1 VGCSAIFAQGA
12 AIRNVAESYICD
24 RMNADGEAEAEVN
37 LSDMTNDEVLEA
49 WDVVE
54 DMDERDHILEELQ
67 RRRLFPSEETD
78 AYRSVI
84 EDFEDGAGAY
94 PDAGIYKDDRGQF
107 QARDPTFL
115 QKLLARR
122 EFAESLQTGWESDK
136 DPCSNLGFEVTPV
149 QRFVANFL
157 SPRTPFQS
165 ALLFHGTGVG
175 KTCAAVQIAENW
187 LREYPRN
194 KVIIVAPRA
203 IQDGFRATIFDVA
216 KVQLGDAEGEPNRA
230 VQCTQDT
237 YMELTNTLYE
247 RDKEVIKRRTN
258 EAINRRYSFFGYL
271 KFANYIEGLL
281 ARIPKILSAEQRRAR
296 EYEIITREFD
306 GRLLIID
313 EAHNLRESGPVPT
326 REEVAASPAAAEEAA
341 DEDADSPGGKSDE
354 DDNAGGKRLTPFLDK
369 VLTYTTG
376 MKLVLL
382 TATPMY
388 NSYREIIFL
397 LNLLLKNDGQAT
409 LTERDIFHSDGS
421 FRSQGERLLGLVAAR
436 YISFMRGENPQSFP
450 LRLKPA
456 DARPIRL
463 YPSQN
468 PRGADVDLEETVF
481 AEHLPIVPTYL
492 TGDSLE
498 AVRVLSGM
506 LAEGEGGISS
516 FELQNITQAGSLI
529 VPPTDLHGDDP
540 ESLKARTESD
550 ALLLHFS
557 KQQTGGEVQYSAL
570 EEGGAAWLGAD
581 EIETYSPKY
590 ARLLGYLTR
599 AEGVCFVYTRF
610 VQSGAVPI
618 ALMLEANGY
627 TPYGRRQGLLGDG
640 IQTAGGRQC
649 ALCSAREAAHKGAG
663 AGAAAAAAD
672 HEFVPAKYALLTGD
686 LALSPRNEA
695 VIRAEKQPEN
705 KDGGVIKVVIGSQVA
720 AEGVDLKFVREVHVM
735 ESWFHLNKTEQIVGR
750 GIRYCSHSL
759 LPVEKRNTTI
769 YLHCSLRPDE
779 DDVESGDLYSYRVAF
794 RKGQQV
800 GRVTRVLK
808 QYAVDCNLNHDAII
822 IQGTQPRLVVD
833 SQGNERRDVT
843 ADDQPF
849 TVLCDWME
857 TCDYQCAPEIP
868 VDPLTASQV
877 SYDAYSS
884 RWREHILKE
893 RLRGLFKT
901 QMFVSLEHLKRD
913 VLGDAP
919 FVALVDLLYNIV
931 GNRRFTVNHRGRD
944 GYIIYKNGY
953 YIFQP
958 FNLLDVSVPIAL
970 RVARLPV
977 KRESYEPAISMRKP
991 TLQMALAAA
1000 AAKPAA
1006 VVVTEDVAAV
1016 VTEDDSEEA
1025 AAAAADAAAAVP
1037 GKSVADLTGIW
1048 TAFEEWVDDWVRAD
1062 QRDRAITRIPDA
1074 IVLYIQD
1081 RAAGNKKERDRLTY
1095 QFEMVSWFAIGC
1107 MPWTADSRAAFK
1119 RAVME
1124 YVWDEEFTDADR
1136 SVMLADKERMPAS
1149 MLAQAGDHYLQ
1160 INRTGGAIHITRAIN
1175 AAHAAPEFICD
1186 GVPCDASIIKLIEPD
1201 AKGRKTM
1208 QQVQLDPLNTL
1219 TVNKDTTGPLY
1230 GFVTTEK
1237 GGYVFKTSVP
1247 PAKGEK
1253 VKIGE
1258 KCANVSNVQGH
1269 LAKLVLLGNA
1279 LRAAGEHD
1287 LELRKEVMEGTRKI
1301 VSSVRIC
1308 MLMDLVLRYLDARR
1322 FGGVRWFYRPLAAF
1336 KVGHKG
1342 KK

>member
-1 VGCSAIFAQGA
+1 
-12 AIRNVAESYICD
+12 
-24 RMNADGEAEAEVN
+24 
-37 LSDMTNDEVLEA
+37 MTNDEVLAA
-49 WDVVE
+49 WDTVD
-54 DMDERDHILEELQ
+54 DMDQRDEILAELQ
-67 RRRLFPSEETD
+67 RRELFPSEETD

-84 EDFEDGAGAY
+84 EDFEEGAGAY

-107 QARDPTFL
+107 HARDPIFL

-122 EFAESLQTGWESDK
+122 EFAESLQTDWESDK

-203 IQDGFRATIFDVA
+203 IQDGFRATIFDVT
-216 KVQLGDAEGEPNRA
+216 KVQLGEGEEPNKA

-258 EAINRRYSFFGYL
+258 EAINRRYAFFGYL

-281 ARIPKILSAEQRRAR
+281 ARIPRTLPPEQRRTR
-296 EYEIITREFD
+296 EYEILTREFD
-306 GRLLIID
+306 GRLLIVD
-313 EAHNLRESGPVPT
+313 EAHNLRESAPVPT
-326 REEVAASPAAAEEAA
+326 REEVAESPEAAEAAA
-341 DEDADSPGGKSDE
+341 DEDADSPGGKNDE

-409 LTERDIFHSDGS
+409 LTERDIFHSDGT
-421 FRSQGERLLGLVAAR
+421 FRRQGERLLGLVAAR

-456 DARPIRL
+456 DVRPIRL
-463 YPSQN
+463 YPTQN
-468 PRGADVDLEETVF
+468 PRGAAVDMEETVF

-498 AVRVLSGM
+498 AVRALSAM
-506 LAEGEGGISS
+506 LTEGEGGISS

-529 VPPTDLHGDDP
+529 VPPTDLYGSDP

-550 ALLLHFS
+550 ALLLHFNR
-557 KQQTGGEVQYSAL
+557 QQTGGEVQYSAID
-570 EEGGAAWLGAD
+570 EGGAEWLGAD
-581 EIETYSPKY
+581 QIEEYSPKY
-590 ARLLGYLTR
+590 ARLLGYLTG

-610 VQSGAVPI
+610 VQAGAVPI

-649 ALCSAREAAHKGAG
+649 ALCPAREAEHKAG
-663 AGAAAAAAD
+663 ATGAAD
-672 HEFVPAKYALLTGD
+672 HDFVPAKYALLTGD

-695 VIRAEKQPEN
+695 IIRAEKQPEN
-705 KDGGVIKVVIGSQVA
+705 KDGGIIKVVIGSQVA

-759 LPVEKRNTTI
+759 LPAEKRNTTI

-779 DDVESGDLYSYRVAF
+779 DDMESGDLYSYRVAF

-822 IQGTQPRLVVD
+822 IQGTLPRTIVD

-857 TCDYQCAPEIP
+857 TCDYQCAPNIP
-868 VDPLTASQV
+868 VDPLIATQI

-893 RLRGLFKT
+893 RLRGLFKV

-919 FVALVDLLYNIV
+919 FVALVDLLYNVV
-931 GNRRFTVNHRGRD
+931 GNRRFTVTHRGRE

-953 YIFQP
+953 YVFQP
-958 FNLLDVSVPIAL
+958 FNLLDLTVPIAL

-977 KRESYEPAISMRKP
+977 KRESYEPVVVAPKP
-991 TLQMALAAA
+991 TLQRALAVAA
-1000 AAKPAA
+1000 PAKPVMA
-1006 VVVTEDVAAV
+1006 TEEAD
-1016 VTEDDSEEA
+1016 EDDEVEA
-1025 AAAAADAAAAVP
+1025 EVEAAAAAVP
-1037 GKSVADLTGIW
+1037 GKSVEDLTRIW
-1048 TAFEEWVDDWVRAD
+1048 TAFEEWVDGWTRVD
-1062 QRDRAITRIPDA
+1062 QPDRPITRLPDA

-1095 QFEMVSWFAIGC
+1095 QFEMVGWMAVGC
-1107 MPWTADSRAAFK
+1107 MPWTEDKRGAFK
-1119 RAVME
+1119 SAVME

-1136 SVMLADKERMPAS
+1136 SVMLADADRMPAS
-1149 MLAQAGDHYLQ
+1149 MRAQAGDHYLR
-1160 INRTGGAIHITRAIN
+1160 INRAGGAIHITRAIN
-1175 AAHAAPEFICD
+1175 ASYAAPEFICD

-1208 QQVQLDPLNTL
+1208 QQTQLDPLNTL
-1219 TVNKDTTGPLY
+1219 VVNKDTTGPLY

-1279 LRAAGEHD
+1279 LRAAGEDD
-1287 LELRKEVMEGTRKI
+1287 LDLRKDVMEGTRKI

-1308 MLMDLVLRYLDARR
+1308 MLMDLVLRYLDGRR
-1322 FGGVRWFYRPLAAF
+1322 FGRLRWFYRPLAAF

>member
-1 VGCSAIFAQGA
+1 
-12 AIRNVAESYICD
+12 
-24 RMNADGEAEAEVN
+24 MNADAEAEVN

-54 DMDERDHILEELQ
+54 DMGERDGILEELQ
-67 RRRLFPSEETD
+67 RRRLFPSEEND
-78 AYRSVI
+78 FYRGVI

-94 PDAGIYKDDRGQF
+94 PDAGLYKDDRGQF
-107 QARDPTFL
+107 QARDPVFL

-122 EFAESLQTGWESDK
+122 EFAESLQTDWESDK

-165 ALLFHGTGVG
+165 ALLYHGTGVG

-203 IQDGFRATIFDVA
+203 IQDGFRATIFDAA
-216 KVQLGDAEGEPNRA
+216 KVQLGDTEGEPNRA

-237 YMELTNTLYE
+237 YMDLTNTLYE

-281 ARIPKILSAEQRRAR
+281 SRIPKIMVGEQRRAR
-296 EYEIITREFD
+296 EYEILTREFD

-313 EAHNLRESGPVPT
+313 EAHNLRESAPMPT
-326 REEVAASPAAAEEAA
+326 REEVAASPVAAEEAA
-341 DEDADSPGGKSDE
+341 DEDPDSPGGKNDE

-397 LNLLLKNDGQAT
+397 LNLLLKNDSQAT
-409 LTERDIFHSDGS
+409 ITERDIFHSDGS

-456 DARPIRL
+456 DVRPIRL

-468 PRGADVDLEETVF
+468 PRGGAVDIEETIF

-498 AVRVLSGM
+498 AVRALSGM
-506 LAEGEGGISS
+506 LTEGEGGISS

-529 VPPTDLHGDDP
+529 VPPTDLHGNDP

-570 EEGGAAWLGAD
+570 EDGGAAWLGAGQ
-581 EIETYSPKY
+581 IETYSPKY
-590 ARLLGYLTR
+590 ARLLGYLAQ

-610 VQSGAVPI
+610 VQAGAVPI
-618 ALMLEANGY
+618 ALILEANGY

-649 ALCSAREAAHKGAG
+649 ALCPAREAAHK
-663 AGAAAAAAD
+663 AAAAD
-672 HEFVPAKYALLTGD
+672 HEFVPARYALLTGD

-695 VIRAEKQPEN
+695 VIRVEKQPEN
-705 KDGGVIKVVIGSQVA
+705 KDGGVIKVIIGSQVA

-769 YLHCSLRPDE
+769 YLHCSLRPDD

-822 IQGTQPRLVVD
+822 IQGTKPRTIVD
-833 SQGNERRDVT
+833 SQGKERRDVT

-893 RLRGLFKT
+893 RLRGLFKA

-919 FVALVDLLYNIV
+919 FVALVDLLYNVV
-931 GNRRFTVNHRGRD
+931 GNRRFIVNHRGRE

-953 YIFQP
+953 YVFQP

-977 KRESYEPAISMRKP
+977 KRESYEPTISVRKP
-991 TLQMALAAA
+991 ALQMALAAA

-1006 VVVTEDVAAV
+1006 AAATAATAATEL
-1016 VTEDDSEEA
+1016 DDDA
-1025 AAAAADAAAAVP
+1025 AAAAADEEDEGAAAAAAAAASP
-1037 GKSVADLTGIW
+1037 GKSAEELGRIW
-1048 TAFEEWVDDWVRAD
+1048 AAFEAWVNDWTSAD
-1062 QRDRAITRIPDA
+1062 QRDRSIMRLPDA

-1081 RAAGNKKERDRLTY
+1081 RSAGNKKDRDRLTY
-1095 QFEMVSWFAIGC
+1095 QFEMIGWFAVSC
-1107 MPWTADSRAAFK
+1107 MPWTDDSRSAFK
-1119 RAVME
+1119 GSVME
-1124 YVWDEEFTDADR
+1124 YVWDEEFTDTDR
-1136 SVMLADKERMPAS
+1136 SVMLADEEHMPAT
-1149 MLAQAGDHYLQ
+1149 MRAQAADHYLR
-1160 INRTGGAIHITRAIN
+1160 ISRAGGAIHITRAIN
-1175 AAHAAPEFICD
+1175 ATHASPEFICD
-1186 GVPCDASIIKLIEPD
+1186 GVPCDASIIKLFEPD

-1219 TVNKDTTGPLY
+1219 TINKETTGPIY

-1237 GGYVFKTSVP
+1237 GGYVFKTSTP

-1279 LRAAGEHD
+1279 LRTAGKPD

-1301 VSSVRIC
+1301 ISSVRIC
-1308 MLMDLVLRYLDARR
+1308 MLMDLVLRYLDAQR